1 MPMFCIFN
9 SPPPFFLLNTLII
22 IKKKS
27 IKDDMTIK
35 CTLHFLFDFKLYVL
49 LIPPS
54 PPPFFSFSFYTKKI
68 HKHKICAFI
77 LFYLFHK

>member
-54 PPPFFSFSFYTKKI
+54 PPPLLLIFFLYQKNT
-68 HKHKICAFI
+68 
-77 LFYLFHK
+77 